1 MGGYWTMN
9 GTFSYNNLDAER
21 FYNTQSFNN
30 NFTADP
36 SGLSATAFIERGW
49 MYVEDHGFVINPYF
63 SVQYS
68 FATIDDFT
76 EEGTSNS
83 YGVDMPSNMNL
94 YCYDMAYHSLRGQFG
109 VRVSRDFIVGCNNW
123 QILRLTLGGA
133 FAHEFLD
140 PQATYYTHVMGSRSM
155 DPSSEYG
162 DFEMQSNG
170 CSRNWANLMFSAD
183 YRLTQR
189 MSANFQYNAY
199 FNQYKTVNA
208 LNATLRIDF

>member
-1 MGGYWTMN
+1 
-9 GTFSYNNLDAER
+9 
-21 FYNTQSFNN
+21 
-30 NFTADP
+30 
-36 SGLSATAFIERGW
+36 
-49 MYVEDHGFVINPYF
+49 MYVEKHGFVVNPYA
-63 SVQYS
+63 SLQYT

-76 EEGTSNS
+76 EEGTSNVG
-83 YGVDMPSNMNL
+83 GVVSPSNMNL
-94 YCYDMAYHSLRGQFG
+94 YCYDMAYHSLRGQLG